1 MRCELEIGSP
11 MQPSVSAVWFGVS
24 RTVVSMCG
32 AGIVV
37 CLVAI
42 WAARADFVRARGLDK
57 VLVLGNLC
65 FAVPLAVFGAL
76 HLADAGMVV
85 GAVPAYMPWKLFW
98 AYLVGIALV
107 AAALSIASGIQIQ
120 WSGMLFGVMLF
131 LFAAMTDV
139 PGAIANPG
147 DRFGWTFVVREMAFS
162 SGGLLLAAGAMD
174 GVRGK
179 RLVAVGRVVIGV
191 AAVFYGVEYFLHPL
205 ACPGVPL
212 EKLMPEWIPGRL
224 AIGYATG
231 AILVG
236 CGALILAARRT
247 RMVATMLGGWIV
259 LLVVV
264 VYGPILVAALG
275 SPSVGVEIEGINYF
289 ADTLLFGGAILGL
302 AGAVRRAD

>member
-1 MRCELEIGSP
+1 
-11 MQPSVSAVWFGVS
+11 
-24 RTVVSMCG
+24 
-32 AGIVV
+32 
-37 CLVAI
+37 
-42 WAARADFVRARGLDK
+42 
-57 VLVLGNLC
+57 
-65 FAVPLAVFGAL
+65 
-76 HLADAGMVV
+76 
-85 GAVPAYMPWKLFW
+85 
-98 AYLVGIALV
+98 
-107 AAALSIASGIQIQ
+107 
-120 WSGMLFGVMLF
+120 MLFGVMLF